1 MHRIPENSKTSRCQ
15 HGTGFYEQHAIGALF
30 RDFGEEYIQVFRPP
44 LRIIKVIRAIRVCR
58 TPALGGKKFTCKDCG
73 KVRFQFFS
81 CGHSHCPQC
90 QGIKRLQWQDKLAA
104 RMLNV
109 PYSHITF
116 TMPHQLNALARKH
129 PDLLYN
135 ILFRAAW
142 KTISLLCADKN
153 NLGARPGMTAVLHT
167 WGSDLKYHVHLHC
180 LVTFGGLDLVTSDK
194 WIFPH
199 RKFKIAPFRQ
209 FSGLFRTSF
218 LQQVQ
223 EHFLSGKIQHYE
235 SFELLKAALC
245 KKRWVVNLQRPTAD
259 TKVIEEYLGR
269 YICRIGISNKRLQY
283 DPVNKTVLLTFNDYR
298 KQEAG
303 KPAPTAFK
311 NLHPLVAIG
320 QILQHIAPAGFQ
332 RVRHYGLH
340 AAATFKKYKD
350 RIPQAV
356 KRNGITVRTI
366 IQILKALLKE
376 KPFCCENCTAEDFWE
391 ETILP
396 DRFFK
401 FTFLQPADRSP
412 PNLKGY
418 RMEKVS
424 QFNPG
429 QLPGRKPFLPKPE
442 ENPVLT
448 TF

>member
-1 MHRIPENSKTSRCQ
+1 MHRIPENSKTSGCQ
-15 HGTGFYEQHAIGALF
+15 HGTCFHEQNSIGQLF
-30 RDFGEEYIQVFRPP
+30 RDFGEDYIQVFRPP

-58 TPALGGKKFTCKDCG
+58 TPALGGKKFTCNGCG

-104 RMLNV
+104 RMLKV

-116 TMPHQLNALARKH
+116 TMPHQLNVLARRYPH
-129 PDLLYN
+129 LLYN

-142 KTISLLCADKN
+142 KTIRLLCADNN

-180 LVTFGGLDLVTSDK
+180 LVTFGGLDLVTADK
-194 WIFPH
+194 WIFPS

-209 FSGLFRTSF
+209 FSGIFRTSF

-223 EHFLSGKIQHYE
+223 AHYLSGKIQHYE
-235 SFELLKAALC
+235 SFEQLKASLF

-259 TKVIEEYLGR
+259 TKVIKEYLGR

-283 DPVNKTVLLTFNDYR
+283 DPINQTVQLAYNDYR
-298 KQEAG
+298 KQETG

-320 QILQHIAPAGFQ
+320 QILQHIAPSGFQ

-350 RIPQAV
+350 RLPQAV

-376 KPFCCENCTAEDFWE
+376 KPFCCENCKAEEFTE
-391 ETILP
+391 ATLLP

-412 PNLKGY
+412 PFINYHIMNSNSQKILRQQPGDKNSLSQAKGKPIILK
-418 RMEKVS
+418 
-424 QFNPG
+424 N
-429 QLPGRKPFLPKPE
+429 
-442 ENPVLT
+442 
-448 TF
+448 